1 MRARPGRLIIAAAC
15 CAALAAVPASVA
27 QATSTGGALST
38 GVGGTLSTGVS
49 STTAP
54 PRTSPAAV
62 RLIAAPSRPAVGR
75 PVRVSVS
82 AVPPGASGFAW
93 DLAGRGAFTRRTAGP
108 ETVVSFTTP
117 GTHTVAV
124 RFRHLGHTM
133 LGVTTVI
140 VGPRSRPAPRQQ
152 SRSATR
158 ARSRP
163 RPAVRRVSS
172 GLTGRVSAHVAGDPG
187 VTIADF
193 HFSPATTTI
202 HAGDTITW
210 SNSGPS
216 SHTAT
221 ATNGGFNTGILKKGQ
236 SASHTFTQ
244 PGTFAYACQIHP
256 FMHGT
261 IIVLASTTSTSSG
274 STTPATTTPATT
286 TPASTPSPTTTA
298 AAQTGPTLPNTG
310 FNVLAGLLFG
320 LALVGLGAALRR
332 TRAR

>member
-1 MRARPGRLIIAAAC
+1 MRAMPGRLIIAAAC

-38 GVGGTLSTGVS
+38 GVS
-49 STTAP
+49 STTA
-54 PRTSPAAV
+54 TASPAAV
-62 RLIAAPSRPAVGR
+62 HLIAAPSRPTAGT
-75 PVRVSVS
+75 PVRLSVS
-82 AVPPGASGFAW
+82 ALPPGAIGFAW
-93 DLAGRGAFTRRTAGP
+93 DLAGRGTFSRHTAGP
-108 ETVVSFTTP
+108 QTILSFATP

-124 RFRHLGHTM
+124 RFRQSGHTV
-133 LGVTTVI
+133 LGVTTLF
-140 VGPRSRPAPRQQ
+140 VGPRASPEPRA
-152 SRSATR
+152 RSKSVPR

-163 RPAVRRVSS
+163 RPAPRASS
-172 GLTGRVSAHVAGDPG
+172 GLTGHVTAHVAGDPG

-221 ATNGGFNTGILKKGQ
+221 ASNGSFNSGILKKGQ

-244 PGTFAYACQIHP
+244 PGTFAYMCQIHP

-261 IIVLASTTSTSSG
+261 IIVLASTTATSSG
-274 STTPATTTPATT
+274 STTPTTAAPAATTPA
-286 TPASTPSPTTTA
+286 PTSTA
-298 AAQTGPTLPNTG
+298 AAPTGPTLPNTG
-310 FNVLAGLLFG
+310 YNVLRGLLAG
-320 LALVGLGAALRR
+320 LALVGVGAGLRR